1 MTKAPLV
8 PSEPGQ
14 QGGVSPGSVATAVVL
29 GLLTLMT
36 LAGNLL
42 VFLAVASDKKLRN
55 VSNLFIVS
63 LSLADL
69 LVGTVVMVPA
79 ALSEVCQQW
88 VLGTSFCPVWA
99 SFDVMLCS
107 ASVLNVCLISFD
119 RYLSIMTPL
128 RYNALMTARRAALL
142 LVIAWSIAVASSFV
156 PISNGW
162 HNPDHN
168 TLTNLT
174 AHGPVPQCVLRV
186 SLPYALTASFV
197 TIFLPIIIA
206 FVLYCRVSSE
216 AKRQALFVRSLIAP
230 SRVLLGQELTTSSI
244 REPFTRKATVTLG
257 VIVGAYV
264 VTWTPFLV
272 TNVIDAHCKCV
283 PAKVFGAF
291 VWLGYC
297 NSLVNPI
304 IYPLLMRDFRKVYM
318 AQLRVCC
325 PGLALAFLRK
335 SPKHTDNGKQTP
347 VGSTREHS
355 VVLDR
360 TQHLTHC
367 NKMVNQCGKM
377 ENHCDKME
385 NHYDKLDNHCEKMEN
400 HCDKMDSQ
408 CDVMEKNSF
417 LEHAEKQNGIDKSE
431 FIGEK

>member
-1 MTKAPLV
+1 MR
-8 PSEPGQ
+8 
-14 QGGVSPGSVATAVVL
+14 
-29 GLLTLMT
+29 
-36 LAGNLL
+36 
-42 VFLAVASDKKLRN
+42 FRDKKLRN

-88 VLGTSFCPVWA
+88 VLGTSFCPV
-99 SFDVMLCS
+99 
-107 ASVLNVCLISFD
+107 
-119 RYLSIMTPL
+119 YLSIMTPL

-174 AHGPVPQCVLRV
+174 AHGPVPQ
-186 SLPYALTASFV
+186 
-197 TIFLPIIIA
+197 
-206 FVLYCRVSSE
+206 
-216 AKRQALFVRSLIAP
+216 SLIAP

-335 SPKHTDNGKQTP
+335 SPKHTDNRQTDASG
-347 VGSTREHS
+347 VHT
-355 VVLDR
+355 R
-360 TQHLTHC
+360 TQ
-367 NKMVNQCGKM
+367 CGP
-377 ENHCDKME
+377 
-385 NHYDKLDNHCEKMEN
+385 
-400 HCDKMDSQ
+400 
-408 CDVMEKNSF
+408 
-417 LEHAEKQNGIDKSE
+417 
-431 FIGEK
+431 